1 MAISKANR
9 PITAFVRARPS
20 DRRRG
25 IISIGPLRLAC
36 ALGRSGLN
44 QHKREG
50 DGATPRASL
59 VPIRIFYRAD
69 QNLRPTTS
77 RLPQQ
82 IIRPDDGWCDAPG
95 SFSYNRHIKIP
106 FNKSHERLWRDD
118 HLYDLVIETDWNT
131 CPRLPYRGSAI
142 FIHLARDG
150 YKPTEGCIALSRKD
164 MRLLLMW
171 LGRIRCFKIS

>member
-44 QHKREG
+44 
-50 DGATPRASL
+50 
-59 VPIRIFYRAD
+59 YRAD

-82 IIRPDDGWCDAPG
+82 IIRLDDGWCDAPG

-171 LGRIRCFKIS
+171 LGRIRCFRIS